1 MRKTKIAIIVVVAVA
16 LVITG
21 IYVFS
26 NKENSLTEMSAFEK
40 FEASLSKQGE
50 VKEADMMLSF
60 TIDIDPTD
68 PSMIGM
74 AEILREVDFNYNIR
88 YNTTNIET
96 PLIEGLLSLNY
107 QQEPAFNLGFYM
119 DSGKMILSSND
130 LLSQAF
136 YMDFKD
142 FERYTNEMTAYG
154 EDVQMPVIFMDIQK
168 IIKQS
173 MEFQK
178 DFYSLEG
185 IEGAENYDG
194 DKYRSMLEQGLEG
207 LLTEIEPFDVEI
219 LENDQL
225 KTIRCSGM
233 QLDFN
238 ETQLIELMIPMLEAA
253 KTDEA
258 LKTIVIAKAEQYM
271 TFVNSLYS
279 VDFEA
284 IGVEDPYAEI
294 NKGIDDLN
302 ENYNVHIDE
311 MIKALNGYKD
321 ANTDKG
327 FNVSNKIGLDD
338 SGMVIYWDMAFN
350 VNLDP
355 MDQAINTIT
364 IQTKS
369 ITNSYN
375 KNLKFSDYS
384 NIAEEGINLVE
395 LIENPDATETQ
406 MVYMQVYG
414 SVMQKMSLNPLFR
427 DIMEETGAN

>member
-88 YNTTNIET
+88 YNSTNIET

-168 IIKQS
+168 IIK
-173 MEFQK
+173 
-178 DFYSLEG
+178 
-185 IEGAENYDG
+185 
-194 DKYRSMLEQGLEG
+194 
-207 LLTEIEPFDVEI
+207 
-219 LENDQL
+219 
-225 KTIRCSGM
+225 
-233 QLDFN
+233 
-238 ETQLIELMIPMLEAA
+238 
-253 KTDEA
+253 
-258 LKTIVIAKAEQYM
+258 
-271 TFVNSLYS
+271 
-279 VDFEA
+279 
-284 IGVEDPYAEI
+284 
-294 NKGIDDLN
+294 
-302 ENYNVHIDE
+302 
-311 MIKALNGYKD
+311 
-321 ANTDKG
+321 
-327 FNVSNKIGLDD
+327 
-338 SGMVIYWDMAFN
+338 
-350 VNLDP
+350 
-355 MDQAINTIT
+355 
-364 IQTKS
+364 
-369 ITNSYN
+369 
-375 KNLKFSDYS
+375 
-384 NIAEEGINLVE
+384 
-395 LIENPDATETQ
+395 
-406 MVYMQVYG
+406 
-414 SVMQKMSLNPLFR
+414 
-427 DIMEETGAN
+427 

>member
-1 MRKTKIAIIVVVAVA
+1 M
-16 LVITG
+16 
-21 IYVFS
+21 
-26 NKENSLTEMSAFEK
+26 
-40 FEASLSKQGE
+40 
-50 VKEADMMLSF
+50 
-60 TIDIDPTD
+60 
-68 PSMIGM
+68 
-74 AEILREVDFNYNIR
+74 
-88 YNTTNIET
+88 
-96 PLIEGLLSLNY
+96 
-107 QQEPAFNLGFYM
+107 
-119 DSGKMILSSND
+119 
-130 LLSQAF
+130 
-136 YMDFKD
+136 
-142 FERYTNEMTAYG
+142 
-154 EDVQMPVIFMDIQK
+154 
-168 IIKQS
+168 
-173 MEFQK
+173 
-178 DFYSLEG
+178 
-185 IEGAENYDG
+185 
-194 DKYRSMLEQGLEG
+194 
-207 LLTEIEPFDVEI
+207 TEIEPFDVEI